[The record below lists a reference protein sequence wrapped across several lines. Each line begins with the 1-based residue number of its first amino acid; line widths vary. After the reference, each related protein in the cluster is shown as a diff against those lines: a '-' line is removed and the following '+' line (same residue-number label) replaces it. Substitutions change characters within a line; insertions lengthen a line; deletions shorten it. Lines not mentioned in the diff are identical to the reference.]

1 MNEPCCSYQAYL
13 RAKAKEGFLS
23 ATYKHMEQT
32 ILSIGID
39 IAQLKFDT
47 CIMQGVRGSQAP
59 IKGSTEFGNTAGCF
73 EKFHTWIQARAKP
86 GMRIIA
92 VMEATGSYYENL
104 AYFLHGKGIE
114 VCVELPSKV
123 KYYAKSLNIKGKT
136 DKIDANVI
144 AALGISRELRKWE
157 PMAEEF
163 RVMRDIQREI
173 RSLKDSLTAAKNQMH
188 AICSSHGKS
197 DKISSSKEKQIEFYK
212 SAITDLQAEA
222 QKHLSAH
229 PEIKKRVACVTS
241 AKGIGMET
249 ALSVIG
255 ETGGFEK
262 FGSISQLVSYAGLDP
277 VQNESGKYKGLST
290 ISKKGN
296 KRLRTC
302 LYMPALVAGVHN
314 ERIKEHKDRIVERNP
329 KIKLKGTIASM
340 RKLLILIYVLWK
352 KEEMYDPGYV
362 WGRTSGSGKN

>member
-1 MNEPCCSYQAYL
+1 MSHAAHIKRIYEL
-13 RAKAKEGFLS
+13 RLRREIFSTINKS
-23 ATYKHMEQT
+23 MEQT
-32 ILSIGID
+32 ILSVGID
-39 IAQLKFDT
+39 IAQLKFDV
-47 CIMQGVRGSQAP
+47 CIMQGARGSQAP
-59 IKGSTEFGNTAGCF
+59 IKGSTSFPNTAEGF
-73 EKFHTWIQARAKP
+73 GKFYSWVQARTKL
-86 GMRIIA
+86 GMRVTA
-92 VMEATGSYYENL
+92 TMEATGSYYESL

-114 VCVELPSKV
+114 VCVEHPSKV

-136 DKIDANVI
+136 DKIDAAVI

-173 RSLKDSLTAAKNQMH
+173 RSLKDSRTAAKNQMH

-197 DKISSSKEKQIEFYK
+197 DRVSVSKQKQIEFYEN
-212 SAITDLQAEA
+212 AIADLQDEA

-229 PEIKKRVACVTS
+229 PDVKKRVACVTS
-241 AKGIGMET
+241 AKGIGLET

-255 ETGGFEK
+255 ETGGFES

-277 VQNESGKYKGLST
+277 VQNESGKHKGRAT
-290 ISKKGN
+290 ISKRGN

-314 ERIKEHKDRIVERNP
+314 EKIKEHKDRIVGRNP
-329 KIKLKGTIASM
+329 NIKLKGTIASM

-352 KEEMYDPGYV
+352 KQEMYDPGYV
-362 WGRTSGSGKN
+362 WGKTSGSGEN